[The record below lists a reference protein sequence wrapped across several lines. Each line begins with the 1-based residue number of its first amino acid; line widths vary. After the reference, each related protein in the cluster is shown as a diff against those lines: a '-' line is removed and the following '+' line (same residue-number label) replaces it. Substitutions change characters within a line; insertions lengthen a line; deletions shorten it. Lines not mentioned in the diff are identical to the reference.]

1 VNLSINEIKEITH
14 AMLSFPN
21 MDYTNYTISFLKRRL
36 SFVFE
41 QLNIKRKDQFL
52 DQLKNAEFRD
62 RVVSNLVVENTE
74 LFRDPAFWRMLR
86 DKIVNQLHDNS
97 VIWLP
102 NESSGEEAYS
112 VSLILYEKKAGSKF
126 KIFCN
131 NPAAERCQSIMLGQL
146 NGKHFE
152 LNQSNYKRLEEYDAF
167 GDHFTLENNHMR
179 VSDALRN
186 QIVCQ
191 HGTISQTIPKGDVSL
206 ILFRNEAIYYNH
218 RLANTVFN
226 QLYEK
231 LMPGGYL
238 AIGVKEQLPE
248 SIADRLKTI
257 DEAEK
262 IYQKPI
268 VGTNG
273 F

>member
-1 VNLSINEIKEITH
+1 VNLSINEIKEITN
-14 AMLSFPN
+14 AMLVFPN
-21 MDYTNYTISFLKRRL
+21 MDYTNYTLSFLKRRL

-41 QLNIKRKDQFL
+41 QLNLKRKDQFL
-52 DQLKNAEFRD
+52 DQLKNQEFRD
-62 RVVSNLVVENTE
+62 RVIANMVVENTE

-86 DKIVNQLHDNS
+86 DKIVDQLPENS

-112 VSLILYEKKAGSKF
+112 ASLLLHEKKIGSKI
-126 KIFCN
+126 KLFCS
-131 NPAAERCQSIMLGQL
+131 NPSAERCQSIVAGQL

-152 LNQSNYKRLEEYDAF
+152 LNQSNYKRLEEYDTF
-167 GDHFTLENNHMR
+167 SNHFTLENNQMR
-179 VSDALRN
+179 VSDTLRN
-186 QIVCQ
+186 QIVCEQ
-191 HGTISQTIPKGDVSL
+191 GTISQTVPKGDVSL
-206 ILFRNEAIYYNH
+206 ILFRNEAIYYNP

-226 QLYEK
+226 LLFEK

-238 AIGVKEQLPE
+238 AIGVKEQLPD

-268 VGTNG
+268 VGSNG